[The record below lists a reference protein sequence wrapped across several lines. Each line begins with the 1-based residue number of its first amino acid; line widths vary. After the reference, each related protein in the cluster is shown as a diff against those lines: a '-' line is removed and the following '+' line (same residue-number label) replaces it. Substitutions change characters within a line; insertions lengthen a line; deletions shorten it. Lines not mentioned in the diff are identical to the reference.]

1 MGNKL
6 GKMVK
11 IFYIV
16 FTLVISVSI
25 SANMPPLLK
34 QDLDKANSALEIEE
48 MAKIYNL
55 SGNRFGISIE
65 NSKIGKPTK
74 AAIKNMKLLTPSDK
88 YALSILD
95 SDKKEIFLIGLGDPF
110 YIHAQ
115 HIDYEESDFF
125 GGYIDTNIEI
135 ALPID
140 TDVSYLVLLSQDDK
154 ILKKIREVKVN

>member
-1 MGNKL
+1 MGYKL

-11 IFYIV
+11 NFHIL
-16 FTLVISVSI
+16 FTLIISISI

-34 QDLDKANSALEIEE
+34 QDLDKTDSALEIEE
-48 MAKIYNL
+48 MAKIYKL

-88 YALSILD
+88 FALSILD
-95 SDKKEIFLIGLGDPF
+95 ADKKEIFLIGLGNPF

-115 HIDYEESDFF
+115 HIDYEESNFF
-125 GGYIDTNIEI
+125 GGYIDANIEI

-140 TDVSYLVLLSQDDK
+140 IDVSYLVLLSQDDK
-154 ILKKIREVKVN
+154 ILKKIQEVKVN

>member
-1 MGNKL
+1 
-6 GKMVK
+6 MVK
-11 IFYIV
+11 NFHIA
-16 FTLVISVSI
+16 FTLMISI
-25 SANMPPLLK
+25 SIFANMPPLLK
-34 QDLDKANSALEIEE
+34 QDLDKVDSASEIEE

-74 AAIKNMKLLTPSDK
+74 AATKNMKLLTPSDK
-88 YALSILD
+88 FALSILD
-95 SDKKEIFLIGLGDPF
+95 ANKKEIFLIGLGNPF

-125 GGYIDTNIEI
+125 GGYIDANIQI

-154 ILKKIREVKVN
+154 ILKKIQEVKVN

>member
-1 MGNKL
+1 
-6 GKMVK
+6 MVK
-11 IFYIV
+11 NFHIA
-16 FTLVISVSI
+16 FTIMISI
-25 SANMPPLLK
+25 SIFANMPPLLK
-34 QDLDKANSALEIEE
+34 QDLNKADSAPEIEE

-74 AAIKNMKLLTPSDK
+74 AATKNMKLLTPSDK
-88 YALSILD
+88 FALSILD
-95 SDKKEIFLIGLGDPF
+95 ADKKEIFLIGLGNPF

-125 GGYIDTNIEI
+125 GGYIDANIEI

-154 ILKKIREVKVN
+154 ILKKIKEVMVT

>member
-1 MGNKL
+1 
-6 GKMVK
+6 MVK
-11 IFYIV
+11 NFHIA
-16 FTLVISVSI
+16 FTLMISI
-25 SANMPPLLK
+25 SIFANMPPLLK
-34 QDLDKANSALEIEE
+34 QDLNKADSAIEIEE

-65 NSKIGKPTK
+65 KSMIGKPSK

-88 YALSILD
+88 FALSILD
-95 SDKKEIFLIGLGDPF
+95 ADKKEIFLIGLGNPF

-125 GGYIDTNIEI
+125 GGYIDANIEI
-135 ALPID
+135 ALPIG

-154 ILKKIREVKVN
+154 ILKKIQEVKVN